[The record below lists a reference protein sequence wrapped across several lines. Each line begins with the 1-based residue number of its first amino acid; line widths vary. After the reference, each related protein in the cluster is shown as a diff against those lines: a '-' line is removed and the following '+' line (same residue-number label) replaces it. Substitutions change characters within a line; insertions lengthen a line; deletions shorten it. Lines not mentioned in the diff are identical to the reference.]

1 MQLEIKMIRLLEDLD
16 FVGQSEGLLYVA
28 AGPCSNDNP
37 DSCNPVTHAKISFQ
51 ASADPTENVVFM
63 NRVIPRTGDE
73 TNSGSPDLG
82 IDVLHGQRFGFH
94 IWLMDVDAFGQ
105 EEDVGGIAHTFG
117 AEDNW
122 GIGSHNELSKGTSS
136 NPYLTSFEITY
147 EIRHAPLPDL
157 RLTGLKVIDTP
168 GVGELVCADV
178 WNAGKVDA
186 GPFSVLFTGYT
197 PETPF
202 GLGDAEAGRLGS
214 GATGQ
219 LCVNAMLPGSWNRI
233 TAQADAADKLPE
245 SNETNNSYEIG
256 STARQATTVGGSQTA
271 GVEQPADVTSASPAS
286 TKPDLVVDSI
296 RVKGGDPS
304 GNNDC
309 DPGNNQVEVIVKNKG
324 KAAAGGFLIRLVIDN
339 GSEPNREASI
349 GGLAAGAEQTA
360 GIGTVNLK
368 KGQHSLTAS
377 VDAKNQV
384 AESDE
389 DDNKKS
395 VNVTCKDE
403 DD

>member
-1 MQLEIKMIRLLEDLD
+1 MQIEIKMLRLLEDLD
-16 FVGQSEGLLYVA
+16 IVGQSEGRLYVA

-37 DSCNPVTHAKISFQ
+37 RSCNPVTHAKIGFQ
-51 ASADPTENVVFM
+51 ASADPTENVVFF
-63 NRVIPRTGDE
+63 NRVIPGSGDE

-122 GIGSHNELSKGTSS
+122 GIGTHNELSKGPSS

-147 EIRHAPLPDL
+147 EVRHAPLPDL
-157 RLTGLKVIDTP
+157 RVTGLKVIDTP
-168 GVGELVCADV
+168 GVGELVCADL

-202 GLGDAEAGRLGS
+202 GLGDAEAGRRGS

-219 LCVNAMLPGSWNRI
+219 LCVNAMLPGTWNRI

-245 SNETNNSYEIG
+245 SNETNNGYEIG
-256 STARQATTVGGSQTA
+256 PTARQATTAQ
-271 GVEQPADVTSASPAS
+271 GVQGIGADQSEGAAS
-286 TKPDLVVDSI
+286 TSSKPDLVVDSI
-296 RVKGGDPS
+296 RVKGSDLS

-309 DPGNNQVEVIVKNKG
+309 DPGNNQVDVVVKNQG

-339 GSEPNREASI
+339 GSEPNREASV
-349 GGLAAGAEQTA
+349 GGLASGAEQKV

-377 VDAKNQV
+377 ADAKNQV

-389 DDNKKS
+389 DNNKKS
-395 VNVTCKDE
+395 VNVNCKDE